1 MIAKP
6 ELPDYSP
13 ETSGSTVFPEFR
25 GGLYKLVENEV
36 RGLTPEQL
44 NWTSEEYTW
53 SREWGIQQRAG
64 HLTVGAW
71 SWANNTIL
79 LDRHFPDGLPAELS
93 ELDVIGLTE
102 HTPSELVLDPRIFS
116 TIDDVLRIMGK
127 SLDLYQ
133 AFLEGE
139 TYGSLRDTPV
149 QFQGSILSSE
159 TLFPKGS
166 ISEDLNDSEKAL
178 GTLYALFLQR
188 KLHYGSMV
196 WDMRRQKHAQG
207 LTEELIV
214 PKFGYQYRSGWDN
227 DMVASPPK

>member
-93 ELDVIGLTE
+93 ELDVIELTE
-102 HTPSELVLDPRIFS
+102 HTPSELVLDSGIFS

-127 SLDLYQ
+127 SLNLYA

-139 TYGSLRDTPV
+139 TYGSLNETTV
-149 QFQGSILSSE
+149 QFQKSILDSTALFPWGSIR
-159 TLFPKGS
+159 
-166 ISEDLNDSEKAL
+166 EDPDPEKAI

-207 LTEELIV
+207 LIKEPEM
-214 PKFGYQYRSGWDN
+214 PGFGYQYLKRWDN
-227 DMVASPPK
+227 SVAKMK